1 MKCWTHLTTGY
12 EPNALNHTTLAT
24 QRPLSEISALPFVGT
39 TTPHDGPSSVYH
51 SQREGTPWLKVREEK
66 RPTPSTMF
74 LKIARRGKQS
84 RTWKFKLKSLSM
96 PNEIISFE
104 CATQETRRR
113 DELSQSPMQSLKS
126 QLRQQPNAFFVLIG
140 LFEKPKLDNAR
151 KLERILSIRM
161 TWSSRIQ

>member
-1 MKCWTHLTTGY
+1 
-12 EPNALNHTTLAT
+12 
-24 QRPLSEISALPFVGT
+24 
-39 TTPHDGPSSVYH
+39 
-51 SQREGTPWLKVREEK
+51 
-66 RPTPSTMF
+66 
-74 LKIARRGKQS
+74 
-84 RTWKFKLKSLSM
+84 M

-151 KLERILSIRM
+151 KLEWILSIRM